1 MLGKASREEG
11 FMKQPYREAIAVS
24 SDPSEMLDL
33 LITAKGLSL

>member
-1 MLGKASREEG
+1 MLGKAEQEG

-33 LITAKGLSL
+33 LVTTKVLSL